1 MKYKGIISLSLLM
14 SMTLQQAKAESE
26 DNSALN
32 EKIIKLQQQI
42 DYLMERQNLNQN
54 SGLNKVPEL
63 SQNKTSNTDKPVSA
77 EQTKIKFYGNI
88 RVDTAY
94 DFEGSTRSIANK
106 TGSIPL
112 DNSNSTS
119 KSLNVSAATS
129 RVGVDIVS
137 PPRKEIWLES

>member
-1 MKYKGIISLSLLM
+1 LLM
-14 SMTLQQAKAESE
+14 SITLQQAKAESE
-26 DNSALN
+26 DNSVLN

-54 SGLNKVPEL
+54 NRLNKAPEL
-63 SQNKTSNTDKPVSA
+63 SPNKTSNTDKPVSA
-77 EQTKIKFYGNI
+77 DQTKIKFYGNI
-88 RVDTAY
+88 RVDAAY

-129 RVGVDIVS
+129 RVGVDIVKPTS
-137 PPRKEIWLES
+137 K

>member
-77 EQTKIKFYGNI
+77 EQTKIKFYEIYVLILHMILKVQRVQLRI
-88 RVDTAY
+88 RQDQY
-94 DFEGSTRSIANK
+94 H
-106 TGSIPL
+106 
-112 DNSNSTS
+112 
-119 KSLNVSAATS
+119 
-129 RVGVDIVS
+129 
-137 PPRKEIWLES
+137 